1 MKSNGLFSGAAIAAV
16 FFAACGAP
24 AEKPTL
30 GSSNTE
36 AARPIAQA
44 PTAEVLLA
52 LDRKANEA
60 YFKGD
65 AAFFAGLLND
75 PFVMLGPGGE
85 RMDKAA
91 TTAMVAG
98 VRCDVKD
105 GWTLEEPLLSK
116 IDADT
121 YVLSYRGTFDGTC
134 TRDGR
139 TEKAPSPVR
148 ASTVWVRS
156 GEKWRAAFH
165 GENPIFDPRATAAP
179 PAATAA
185 RKDAPNKDAE
195 GAQDARPGAPAA
207 DPNTAATA
215 AMVAIETSVWEA
227 WKARDAKVLAELTA
241 SDIAFVDIFG
251 NVTSGKAETIRF
263 WTEHQC
269 DVKNVRV
276 ADGTG
281 TFLSAT
287 VAILTFKGIL
297 EGTCGGQKFPLIYGT
312 SVYTRDGAAWKLAF
326 TLNHLVG

>member
-1 MKSNGLFSGAAIAAV
+1 MKRSGLYAGAAIAAV
-16 FFAACGAP
+16 FFAACGVP
-24 AEKPTL
+24 ADRPTVR
-30 GSSNTE
+30 SANTE
-36 AARPIAQA
+36 VGRAVAQA
-44 PTAEVLLA
+44 PTAEALLA
-52 LDRKANEA
+52 LERGANEA

-65 AAFFAGLLND
+65 AALFEGMLSD

-85 RMDKAA
+85 RSDKAA
-91 TTAMVAG
+91 TTGMVAG

-105 GWTLEEPLLSK
+105 GWTLDEPHLSK

-121 YVLSYRGTFDGTC
+121 YVLSYRGIFDGAC

-139 TEKAPSPVR
+139 TEKVPSPVR
-148 ASTVWVRS
+148 AATVWVRS

-165 GENPIFDPRATAAP
+165 GENPIFDPRATEAP
-179 PAATAA
+179 PAETAA
-185 RKDAPNKDAE
+185 RKEASSQDAKAALE
-195 GAQDARPGAPAA
+195 ARPGAPAA
-207 DPNTAATA
+207 DPNTA

-227 WKARDAKVLAELTA
+227 WRARDAKVLEELTA
-241 SDIAFVDIFG
+241 SDLAFVDIFG

>member
-30 GSSNTE
+30 RSSNTE

-195 GAQDARPGAPAA
+195 GAPDASPGAPAA

>member
-1 MKSNGLFSGAAIAAV
+1 M
-16 FFAACGAP
+16 
-24 AEKPTL
+24 
-30 GSSNTE
+30 
-36 AARPIAQA
+36 
-44 PTAEVLLA
+44 LLA

-179 PAATAA
+179 PAATAS

-241 SDIAFVDIFG
+241 SYIAFVDIFG